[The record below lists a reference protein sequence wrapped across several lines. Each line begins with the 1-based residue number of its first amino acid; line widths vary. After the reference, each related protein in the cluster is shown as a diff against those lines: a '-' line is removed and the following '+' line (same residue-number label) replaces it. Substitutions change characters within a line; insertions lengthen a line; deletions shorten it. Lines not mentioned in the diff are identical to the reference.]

1 MRDLE
6 TKYLQNQLTA
16 EELKTFREKINAAS
30 DDEITSSMQDRWMN
44 EYMDESAVPVER
56 LNVIKENI
64 DQSFPA
70 SVRPVN
76 FMQKFVRIA
85 AAVLLPVLL
94 LTTVYLYRENRT
106 LAAEEMV
113 VATGRGERAN
123 ITLPDGTNVTVNS
136 ESSLRYAPQTFSR
149 SERCVK
155 FEGEAYF
162 DVAKKTSL
170 PFIINT
176 NDLRV
181 KVLGTRFNLSARPN
195 DAEVQLSLEEGHV
208 SLLSLLS
215 KDEKEIFANQQAV
228 LDKST
233 GRITVI
239 SVADIKNNSSWRHSE
254 LIFGNAKL
262 SDVLASLENNYDIV
276 ITMPAGVNLSGDLFT
291 GSIPSNN
298 LPEALEIIKLSY
310 HLNYT
315 LLENKVAFVK
325 E

>member
-1 MRDLE
+1 MRNLE
-6 TKYLQNQLTA
+6 TKYLQNQLTP
-16 EELKTFREKINAAS
+16 EELKTLRKEVNAVS
-30 DDEITSSMQDRWMN
+30 DEEIAVSMLDRWMN
-44 EYMDESAVPVER
+44 DNMDESAVPVER

-64 DQSFPA
+64 VRSNPP
-70 SVRPVN
+70 VRPVV
-76 FMQKFVRIA
+76 FLQKFVRIA
-85 AAVLLPVLL
+85 AAILLPVLL

-113 VATGRGERAN
+113 VATDRGERAN

-136 ESSLRYAPQTFSR
+136 ESTLRYAPQTFNQ

-181 KVLGTRFNLSARPN
+181 KVLGTKFNLSARSN

-215 KDEKEIFANQQAV
+215 KDEKEVFANQQAV

-233 GRITVI
+233 GKITVI
-239 SVADIKNNSSWRHSE
+239 SVADIKNNSSWRRSE
-254 LIFGNAKL
+254 LIFGNANL
-262 SDVLASLENNYDIV
+262 SDVLAKLENNYDIT
-276 ITMPAGVNLSGDLFT
+276 ITMPAGINISGDLFT

-298 LPEALEIIKLSY
+298 LLEALEIIKLSY
-310 HLNYT
+310 HLNYK
-315 LLENKVAFVK
+315 LLGNKATFVK
-325 E
+325 K